1 MVAIENFQHEFNSR
15 NHSSF
20 ESTTACHE
28 IRMRKSKCPDMA
40 TFMFVDKKLV
50 VVKQK
55 DLRLRGRKQGRKR
68 VPTILEAIFD
78 TTEPSSGDNQ
88 SSDDF
93 ENNDE
98 FDFGKN
104 QSGKVKVFD
113 AARGRDVTCLQT
125 NENFVDRF
133 VSNVGPFMPLGVGMT
148 HGNLGSG
155 WWKHSSKIVSNT

>member
-1 MVAIENFQHEFNSR
+1 MDDSVLVDLSNGVQHLCPVVLDHGGGELLVARVLRQLPPPAPFP
-15 NHSSF
+15 
-20 ESTTACHE
+20 A
-28 IRMRKSKCPDMA
+28 PD
-40 TFMFVDKKLV
+40 VS
-50 VVKQK
+50 
-55 DLRLRGRKQGRKR
+55 GRKQGRKR